1 MTKEFIAPQWE
12 NLLEPKMKTYWSR
25 ALLPLV
31 LAVAITWITLHPIFE
46 ISYRTPFL
54 LYFGVIFISAVF
66 GGSFSSIIATISS
79 ALLCFAFVLPNYQP
93 APHFFGIATVIFL
106 AEGVLLS
113 GLFFIIEHILGKLNK
128 SEQQLSVYRSTEL
141 SQTSTIE
148 RQKDDFLHLASHELK
163 TPVTTIKGFTQV
175 LKKKHLKEQRQED
188 IAIIG
193 RIESQSEKLVNIIE
207 DLLDVTQINSGEL
220 NYQFKHFDLNNH
232 ILDILNAQQITHPSY
247 SFAFRSPGTTILF
260 GDQVRIG
267 QVFSHILDNAIKY
280 APGKSSIEIDL
291 ISNGNQIITK
301 VKDKGLGLSPD
312 QQSKIFDRFYRA
324 EGAACS
330 GFPGFGL
337 GLYIAKEIVKKHD
350 GEIGVSSEQG
360 KGSEFWFSLPNQLN

>member
-1 MTKEFIAPQWE
+1 MTKEFIDLSWE
-12 NLLEPKMKTYWSR
+12 NLLEPKMKTYWSK
-25 ALLPLV
+25 ALLPII
-31 LAVAITWITLHPIFE
+31 LAITITWITLHPIFE
-46 ISYRTPFL
+46 INYRTPFL

-66 GGSFSSIIATISS
+66 GGSFSAIVATASS
-79 ALLCFAFVLPNYQP
+79 ALLCFAFVLPNYQQT
-93 APHFFGIATVIFL
+93 PHFFGIATVIFL
-106 AEGVLLS
+106 TEGVLLS
-113 GLFFIIEHILGKLNK
+113 GLFLFIERILEKLNK
-128 SEQQLSVYRSTEL
+128 TEQELDLYRATEPN
-141 SQTSTIE
+141 QTSIE

-188 IAIIG
+188 IALIG
-193 RIESQSEKLVNIIE
+193 RIESQSQKLVNLIE

-232 ILDILNAQQITHPSY
+232 ILDILTAQQITYPSH

-280 APGKSSIEIDL
+280 APGKSNIEIDL
-291 ISNGNQIITK
+291 ISHGNQIITK
-301 VKDKGLGLSPD
+301 VKDKGLGLSTD

-324 EGAACS
+324 EAAAHS
-330 GFPGFGL
+330 GFSGLGL

-360 KGSEFWFSLPNQLN
+360 KGSEFWFSLPNQNN